1 MQQSLWSYKADHIIN
16 VSRSYEEVEISQI
29 SANGS
34 LEGVVGLWENYYF
47 ALEVDL
53 YRHHIS
59 CVELPALNW

>member
-29 SANGS
+29 CANGS
-34 LEGVVGLWENYYF
+34 LEGMVWLWENYYF

-53 YRHHIS
+53 NCHNIS